1 MIASVCYNQ
10 RGIFNV
16 NITKLTSHLAIQEFL
31 VGGAMRQ
38 TENIRIGHSPDSDD
52 AFMFYALA
60 EGIIPTNNLEIVH
73 VIEDIESLNRRA
85 LQAELEVTAISVHA
99 YAYVAENYVLT
110 PCGASIGDQYGPL
123 VVSKEIMT
131 REDLAG
137 KKVAIPGRMTTAYLT
152 MRLFQPDFRP
162 EVVRFDQI
170 LEYVQD
176 GRADA
181 GLIIHEGQL
190 TYSREGL
197 RKVVDLG
204 EWWFQ
209 ETGLPLPLGANAIR
223 RNIGDAEIRQIT
235 SLLKQSIR
243 YALEHREQGLAY
255 AMTYARDMETKL
267 TDQFVGMYVNDYTL
281 DYGENGRAGVK
292 ELLRRGYESGVI
304 PNLVE
309 AEFVEG

>member
-1 MIASVCYNQ
+1 
-10 RGIFNV
+10 
-16 NITKLTSHLAIQEFL
+16 
-31 VGGAMRQ
+31 MRQ
-38 TENIRIGHSPDSDD
+38 AEKIRIGHSPDSDD

-60 EGIIPTNNLEIVH
+60 EGLIPTNNLEIVH

-85 LQAELEVTAISVHA
+85 LKADLEVTAISVHA
-99 YAYVAENYVLT
+99 YAYVADDYVLT
-110 PCGASIGDQYGPL
+110 PCGASIGDRYGPL
-123 VVSKEIMT
+123 VVS
-131 REDLAG
+131 REPMSREALSG
-137 KKVAIPGRMTTAYLT
+137 KTVAIPGEMTTAYLA

-190 TYSREGL
+190 TYTREGL
-197 RKVVDLG
+197 CKVADLG
-204 EWWFQ
+204 EWWHE

-223 RNIGDAEIRQIT
+223 RNIGDEEIRQIT

-267 TDQFVGMYVNDYTL
+267 TDRFVGMYVNDYTL
-281 DYGENGRAGVK
+281 DYGEKGRDGVK
-292 ELLRRGYESGVI
+292 ELLCRGYESGVI
-304 PNLVE
+304 PNSVE
-309 AEFVEG
+309 AEFVEI